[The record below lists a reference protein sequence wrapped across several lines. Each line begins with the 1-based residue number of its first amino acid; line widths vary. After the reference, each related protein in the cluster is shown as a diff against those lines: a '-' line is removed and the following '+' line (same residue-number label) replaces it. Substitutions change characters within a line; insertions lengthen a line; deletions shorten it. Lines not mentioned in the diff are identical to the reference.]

1 MREAATKVGH
11 CGCPHVLE
19 GAFWF
24 LLSLDAVCASLTARE
39 EDCLGNITRSW
50 LVNDDILV
58 EAGNNL
64 QAIIN
69 CLNDGD
75 VLLLN
80 VSERILV
87 NNPIEIGNNVTI
99 SAVTESTCLVN
110 GVYPEAEREAT
121 FTCPADAENGVFI
134 VR

>member
-1 MREAATKVGH
+1 M
-11 CGCPHVLE
+11 
-19 GAFWF
+19 
-24 LLSLDAVCASLTARE
+24 CASLTAQE
-39 EDCLGNITRSW
+39 EDCLNTTTRSW
-50 LVNDDILV
+50 LVDEDILV

-69 CLNDGD
+69 CVNDGD

-87 NNPIEIGNNVTI
+87 NSPIEIGNNLTI

-110 GVYPEAEREAT
+110 GVYPKAEREAT
-121 FTCPADAENGVFI
+121 FTCPDAENGVFI